1 MLVCIL
7 TVKLMRIYSTLP
19 VMIPI
24 WVNFQSLLLFWKQG
38 IFSVSPT
45 AQNQHTDCVKTRRM
59 KTSEWPT
66 TGWRGEKTSL
76 WARRRF
82 SPVFND
88 LKQRRGAACRSLR
101 RLGEERKR
109 SCIVSGKAKHPAGKW
124 KSVSVMLSCSVTV
137 IPSDCHQIFDA
148 TPPLLFVS
156 FFIHQLFYYLTL
168 SATEIFEQSCVVWGG
183 CSSQSQLIKRLH
195 SGTNNEPQL
204 HMWTI
209 QSSQSANTVS

>member
-1 MLVCIL
+1 
-7 TVKLMRIYSTLP
+7 MRIYSTLP

-24 WVNFQSLLLFWKQG
+24 SVNFQSLPLFWKQG

-45 AQNQHTDCVKTRRM
+45 AQNQHIDCVKTRQM

-76 WARRRF
+76 WAPRRF

-88 LKQRRGAACRSLR
+88 LKQRAESLG

-124 KSVSVMLSCSVTV
+124 KSVSGMLSSSLTVT
-137 IPSDCHQIFDA
+137 PSDCHQIFDD
-148 TPPLLFVS
+148 TPPLLIVS

-168 SATEIFEQSCVVWGG
+168 SATEIFEESCVVWGG
-183 CSSQSQLIKRLH
+183 CSSQSQFIKRLH
-195 SGTNNEPQL
+195 SG
-204 HMWTI
+204 TI